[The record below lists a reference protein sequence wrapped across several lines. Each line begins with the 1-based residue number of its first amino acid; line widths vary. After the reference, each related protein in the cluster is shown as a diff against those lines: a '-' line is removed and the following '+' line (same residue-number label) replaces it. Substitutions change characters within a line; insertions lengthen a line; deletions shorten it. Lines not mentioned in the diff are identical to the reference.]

1 MGGTLSQYH
10 YNPPLNQRNMNSK
23 AELISQ
29 ASTLTKLGDKVLETE
44 TKATNAKSLVN
55 EQKFHDFRISAL
67 SYLSRV
73 FGSNSTYYE
82 SFKNE
87 VTHATASRTRRG
99 MGIIA
104 AGRRDI
110 ENDWLETTRGTIT
123 KDILSDMLRIAKTQV
138 DLGNGAAAVIMMGSV
153 LEKLLRS
160 LCLKADIKIYNDIQG
175 KAVAKK
181 GLQLTGEAYKKKL
194 YDRQENKTIIG
205 WFELYNDAVEGKND
219 KLTAKTANKMLTGL
233 QSFLAGCTL

>member
-1 MGGTLSQYH
+1 
-10 YNPPLNQRNMNSK
+10 MNSK
-23 AELISQ
+23 EDLISQ
-29 ASTLTKLGDKVLETE
+29 ASILTQLGGKVLETE
-44 TKATNAKSLVN
+44 TKVSNAKSLVN

-99 MGIIA
+99 IGIIA

-110 ENDWLETTRGTIT
+110 ESGWLETTRGTIT
-123 KDILSDMLRIAKTQV
+123 KDILADILRIAKTQA
-138 DLGNGAAAVIMMGSV
+138 DLGNTGAAIVTMGGV
-153 LEKLLRS
+153 LEELLRS
-160 LCLKADIKIYNDIQG
+160 LCIKADIKIYNEIQG

-205 WFELYNDAVEGKND
+205 WLELYGDAAEGNSD
-219 KLTAKTANKMLTGL
+219 KLTAKAANRMLAGL
-233 QSFLAGCTL
+233 QSFLASCTL